1 MNRLGRMGEFLFSHI
16 FEKFFAC
23 WLFSSAVLLPSFLGV
38 INLTNINI
46 TGTVVLFVLSFVLV
60 SVFEQRIKGF
70 TYFFLPLSVLFFSCT
85 LLYYNSSIYTFL
97 VLALFFVLSTHH
109 YISNRKPLHIRLD
122 TKHAVIA
129 AAIFAVFFFGMVTL
143 LSVFRYLTY
152 TSPNFDFGIFC
163 NMYHNMRESFRPLAS
178 CERDKILS
186 HFAVHFSPALY
197 IFLPLYFIFPSPI
210 TVAVCQTVAI
220 YSGII
225 PFILIMKNRKLS
237 PKIMCLL
244 SVMYLANAAFSAGCL
259 FDFHENCLLVPF
271 LMWMFYFYD
280 KKKIPLMLL
289 FAVLTL
295 TVKEDAFVYVCVF
308 AVYIFIADKN
318 YRLGSGLIVIACAYF
333 MGACWYI
340 NNYGMGI
347 MSDRFSSMINGD
359 EGLLGM
365 VKTVLF
371 NPAYSVR
378 QILLTKE
385 TDPEK
390 LFYVVQMFAPLAFIP
405 FFTKK
410 KIRLLLVLPVLLN
423 LFTSYQY
430 QYNISFQYG
439 FGITALLMYLSV
451 MNVQDMRPRMKNMLS
466 VTAAGL
472 ATMMFFM
479 LIVPNAV
486 NDMKSYAKNK
496 EMYTEM
502 NEVLDTIPDDASVA
516 ASTFLIPHLWDRE
529 VIYEAY
535 YTSHDDFE
543 YLVLDVRGG
552 YKEDS
557 MRLAAEFEEKGY
569 EPYDLTSDYI
579 YIYKKAQ

>member
-1 MNRLGRMGEFLFSHI
+1 MNKIKRMGEFLFSRV

-23 WLFSSAVLLPSFLGV
+23 WLFAGAVILPSFTGI
-38 INLTNINI
+38 INLSSINI
-46 TGTVVLFVLSFVLV
+46 TGTLVLFFLSYAVVCLVECRVRGFV
-60 SVFEQRIKGF
+60 
-70 TYFFLPLSVLFFSCT
+70 YFLLPVSVLFFSCT
-85 LLYYNSSIYTFL
+85 LLYYNNSIYTFL
-97 VLALFFVLSTHH
+97 IVALFFVLSVSH
-109 YISNRKPLHIRLD
+109 YINNRMPLKININ
-122 TKHAVIA
+122 TKHTVIA
-129 AAIFAVFFFGMVTL
+129 VAVFALFFFGCVTL

-152 TSPNFDFGIFC
+152 TAPNFDFGIFC
-163 NMYHNMRESFRPLAS
+163 NMYHNMRESFRPLVS

-197 IFLPLYFIFPSPI
+197 VFLPFYFIFPSPV
-210 TVAVCQTVAI
+210 TVAVCQTAAI

-225 PFILIMKNRKLS
+225 PFLLIMKHRKLS

-271 LMWMFYFYD
+271 LMWMFYFYE
-280 KKKIPLMLL
+280 KKKIPLMFL

-295 TVKEDAFVYVCVF
+295 MVKEDAFVYVCVF
-308 AVYIFIADKN
+308 AVYIFIADKK
-318 YRLGSGLIVIACAYF
+318 YRLGSGLIVLACAYF
-333 MGACWYI
+333 LGACWYI

-378 QILLTKE
+378 QILLTS
-385 TDPEK
+385 DSDSEK
-390 LFYVVQMFAPLAFIP
+390 LFYVVQIFAPLAFIP

-410 KIRLLLVLPVLLN
+410 KVRLLLVLPVLLN

-430 QYNISFQYG
+430 QYNISFQYS
-439 FGITALLMYLSV
+439 FGITTLLMYLSV
-451 MNVQDMRPRMKNMLS
+451 MNVQDMKPKMKNILS

-479 LIVPNAV
+479 LIVPNTV
-486 NDMKSYAKNK
+486 NDMKSYSKNK

-502 NEVLDTIPDDASVA
+502 NEVLDSIPDDASVG
-516 ASTFLIPHLWDRE
+516 ASTFLIPHMWDRE

-535 YTSHDDFE
+535 YTTHDDFE
-543 YLVLDVRGG
+543 YLVLDVRDV
-552 YKEDS
+552 YEADS
-557 MRLAAEFEEKGY
+557 MRLAAEFEERGY

-579 YIYKKAQ
+579 YIYKKIK

>member
-1 MNRLGRMGEFLFSHI
+1 MNKIKKMGEFLFSRV

-23 WLFSSAVLLPSFLGV
+23 WLFAGAVLLPSFTGI
-38 INLTNINI
+38 INLSSINI
-46 TGTVVLFVLSFVLV
+46 TGTLVLFFLSYVVVCLVECRVRGFV
-60 SVFEQRIKGF
+60 
-70 TYFFLPLSVLFFSCT
+70 YFLLPVSVLFFSCT
-85 LLYYNSSIYTFL
+85 LLYYNNSIYTFL
-97 VLALFFVLSTHH
+97 IVALFFVLSVSH
-109 YISNRKPLHIRLD
+109 YINNRMPLKININ
-122 TKHAVIA
+122 TKHTVIA
-129 AAIFAVFFFGMVTL
+129 VAFFALFFFGCVTL

-152 TSPNFDFGIFC
+152 TAPNFDFGIFC
-163 NMYHNMRESFRPLAS
+163 NMYHNMRESFRPLVS

-197 IFLPLYFIFPSPI
+197 VFLPFYFIFPSPV
-210 TVAVCQTVAI
+210 TVAVCQTAAI

-225 PFILIMKNRKLS
+225 PFLLIMKHRKLS

-271 LMWMFYFYD
+271 LMWMFYFYE
-280 KKKIPLMLL
+280 KKKIPLMFL

-295 TVKEDAFVYVCVF
+295 MVKEDAFVYVCVF
-308 AVYIFIADKN
+308 AVYIFIADKK
-318 YRLGSGLIVIACAYF
+318 YRLGSGLIVLACAYF
-333 MGACWYI
+333 LGACWYI

-378 QILLTKE
+378 QILLTS
-385 TDPEK
+385 DSDSEK
-390 LFYVVQMFAPLAFIP
+390 LFYVVQIFAPLAFIP

-410 KIRLLLVLPVLLN
+410 KVRLLLVLPVLLN

-430 QYNISFQYG
+430 QYNISFQYS
-439 FGITALLMYLSV
+439 FGITTLLMYLSV
-451 MNVQDMRPRMKNMLS
+451 MNVQDMKPKMKNILS

-479 LIVPNAV
+479 LIVPNTV
-486 NDMKSYAKNK
+486 NDMKSYSKNK

-502 NEVLDTIPDDASVA
+502 NEVLDSIPDDASVG
-516 ASTFLIPHLWDRE
+516 ASTFLIPHMWDRE
-529 VIYEAY
+529 VLYEAY
-535 YTSHDDFE
+535 YTTHDDFE
-543 YLVLDVRGG
+543 YLVLDVRDV
-552 YKEDS
+552 YEADS
-557 MRLAAEFEEKGY
+557 MRLAAEFEEIGY

-579 YIYKKAQ
+579 YIYKKIK

>member
-1 MNRLGRMGEFLFSHI
+1 MGEFLFSRV

-23 WLFSSAVLLPSFLGV
+23 WLFAGAVILPSFTGI
-38 INLTNINI
+38 INLSSINI
-46 TGTVVLFVLSFVLV
+46 TGTLVLFFLSYVVVCLVECRVRGFV
-60 SVFEQRIKGF
+60 
-70 TYFFLPLSVLFFSCT
+70 YFLLPVSVLFFSCT
-85 LLYYNSSIYTFL
+85 LLYYNNSIYTFL
-97 VLALFFVLSTHH
+97 IVALFFVLSVSH
-109 YISNRKPLHIRLD
+109 YINNRMPLKININ
-122 TKHAVIA
+122 TKHTVIA
-129 AAIFAVFFFGMVTL
+129 VAVFALFFFGCVTL

-152 TSPNFDFGIFC
+152 TAPNFDFGIFC
-163 NMYHNMRESFRPLAS
+163 NMYHNMRESFRPLVS

-197 IFLPLYFIFPSPI
+197 VFLPFYFIFPSPV
-210 TVAVCQTVAI
+210 TVAVCQTAAI

-225 PFILIMKNRKLS
+225 PFLLIMKHRKLS

-271 LMWMFYFYD
+271 LMWMFYFYE
-280 KKKIPLMLL
+280 KKKIPLMFL

-295 TVKEDAFVYVCVF
+295 MVKEDAFVYVCVF
-308 AVYIFIADKN
+308 AVYIFIADKK
-318 YRLGSGLIVIACAYF
+318 YRLGSGLIVLACAYF
-333 MGACWYI
+333 LGACWYI

-378 QILLTKE
+378 QILLTS
-385 TDPEK
+385 DSDSEK
-390 LFYVVQMFAPLAFIP
+390 LFYVVQIFAPLAFIP

-410 KIRLLLVLPVLLN
+410 KVRLLLVLPVLLN

-430 QYNISFQYG
+430 QYNISFQYS
-439 FGITALLMYLSV
+439 FGITTLLMYLSV
-451 MNVQDMRPRMKNMLS
+451 MNVQDMKPKMKNILS

-479 LIVPNAV
+479 LIVPNTV
-486 NDMKSYAKNK
+486 NDMKSYSKNK

-502 NEVLDTIPDDASVA
+502 NEVLDSIPDDASVG
-516 ASTFLIPHLWDRE
+516 ASTFLIPHMWDRE

-535 YTSHDDFE
+535 YTTHDDFE
-543 YLVLDVRGG
+543 YLVLDVRDV
-552 YKEDS
+552 YEADS
-557 MRLAAEFEEKGY
+557 MRLAAEFEERGY

-579 YIYKKAQ
+579 YIYKKIK

>member
-1 MNRLGRMGEFLFSHI
+1 MNKIKRMGEFLFSRV

-23 WLFSSAVLLPSFLGV
+23 WLFAGAVILPSFTGI
-38 INLTNINI
+38 INLSSINI
-46 TGTVVLFVLSFVLV
+46 TGTLVLFFLSYVVVCLVECRVRGFV
-60 SVFEQRIKGF
+60 
-70 TYFFLPLSVLFFSCT
+70 YFLLPVSVLFFSCT
-85 LLYYNSSIYTFL
+85 LLYYNNSIYTFL
-97 VLALFFVLSTHH
+97 IVALFFVLSVSH
-109 YISNRKPLHIRLD
+109 YINNRMPLKININ
-122 TKHAVIA
+122 TKHTVIA
-129 AAIFAVFFFGMVTL
+129 VAVFALFFFGCVTL

-152 TSPNFDFGIFC
+152 TAPNFDFGIFC
-163 NMYHNMRESFRPLAS
+163 NMYHNMRESFRPLVS

-197 IFLPLYFIFPSPI
+197 VFLPFYFIFPSPV
-210 TVAVCQTVAI
+210 TVAVCQTAAI

-225 PFILIMKNRKLS
+225 PFLLIMKHRKLS

-271 LMWMFYFYD
+271 LMWMFYFYE
-280 KKKIPLMLL
+280 KKKISLMFL

-295 TVKEDAFVYVCVF
+295 MVKEDAFVYVCVF
-308 AVYIFIADKN
+308 AVYIFIADKK
-318 YRLGSGLIVIACAYF
+318 YRLGSGLIVLACAYF
-333 MGACWYI
+333 LGACWYI

-378 QILLTKE
+378 QILLTS
-385 TDPEK
+385 DSDSEK
-390 LFYVVQMFAPLAFIP
+390 LFYVVQIFAPLAFIP

-410 KIRLLLVLPVLLN
+410 KVRLLLVLPVLLN

-430 QYNISFQYG
+430 QYNISFQYS
-439 FGITALLMYLSV
+439 FGITTLLMYLSV
-451 MNVQDMRPRMKNMLS
+451 MNVQDMKPKMKNILS

-479 LIVPNAV
+479 LIVPNTV
-486 NDMKSYAKNK
+486 NDMKSYSKNK

-502 NEVLDTIPDDASVA
+502 NEVLDSIPDDASVG
-516 ASTFLIPHLWDRE
+516 ASTFLIPHMWDRE

-535 YTSHDDFE
+535 YTTHDDFE
-543 YLVLDVRGG
+543 YLVLDVRDV
-552 YKEDS
+552 YEADS
-557 MRLAAEFEEKGY
+557 MRLAAEFEERGY

-579 YIYKKAQ
+579 YIYKKIK